1 MAWAEVGLIL
11 KGLMRI
17 QRAEGGRIVNNP
29 VVYTLAL
36 NLLEFRQPTMKQSLN
51 LDDMMS
57 AVRFCA
63 AQMDSQYGDTVFD
76 EWVVISLKNGQ
87 PRILHYFGPRNY
99 EFRQNF
105 TRDLGALR
113 NALFNGNHRPG
124 DFEFAR
130 HAKGTYFEA
139 FMALGNDVYLIC
151 NNTRASM
158 DEIAQNPRWL
168 SAQVPFADLSEKIC
182 ASSLE
187 TQQN

>member
-1 MAWAEVGLIL
+1 MG
-11 KGLMRI
+11 
-17 QRAEGGRIVNNP
+17 
-29 VVYTLAL
+29 
-36 NLLEFRQPTMKQSLN
+36 
-51 LDDMMS
+51 

-63 AQMDSQYGDTVFD
+63 AQMDSHYGDTVFD
-76 EWVVISLKNGQ
+76 EWVVVSLQQAQ

-113 NALFNGNHRPG
+113 QALYDGNHRAG

-158 DEIAQNPRWL
+158 EEIAQNPRWL

-182 ASSLE
+182 TTSSE
-187 TQQN
+187 DSHN